1 MRLKGN
7 MIEVQMIT
15 KENVFAVQRFPD
27 AMPESAIQAYCIQ
40 HKCIMT
46 NKRYIPDN
54 EGGFYNDN
62 SCK

>member
-1 MRLKGN
+1 
-7 MIEVQMIT
+7 MIEVIMVDKWNNT
-15 KENVFAVQRFPD
+15 VTQRFPD
-27 AMPESAIQAYCIQ
+27 GMTDSAIQAYCIQ
-40 HKCIMT
+40 HNCIMT

>member
-1 MRLKGN
+1 MRSKGN
-7 MIEVQMIT
+7 MIEVQMIN
-15 KENVFAVQRFPD
+15 KDNAIMLQRFPD
-27 AMPESAIQAYCIQ
+27 GMTDSAIQAYCIQ
-40 HKCIMT
+40 HNCIMT

>member
-1 MRLKGN
+1 
-7 MIEVQMIT
+7 MIEVIMVD
-15 KENVFAVQRFPD
+15 KENNTVIQRFPD
-27 AMPESAIQAYCIQ
+27 GMTDSAIQAYCIQ
-40 HKCIMT
+40 HNCIMT